1 MAILSMAGMGTTADG
16 PKSKM
21 LSQTRER
28 RRAMPTVSGPVDL
41 AQSEGTMEIEV
52 FCGTCGAGLCSQSK
66 AGNTSR
72 RSQPYIAVDV
82 CEKCRDKAYGEGY
95 DRGVEDGRAWAPDAD

>member
-1 MAILSMAGMGTTADG
+1 
-16 PKSKM
+16 
-21 LSQTRER
+21 
-28 RRAMPTVSGPVDL
+28 MPTVSGPV
-41 AQSEGTMEIEV
+41 EGTMEIEV

-72 RSQPYIAVDV
+72 RGQPYISVDV

-95 DRGVEDGRAWAPDAD
+95 DNGLEDGRAEAPDAIEPDKGEEQGDV